1 MEKETDRQFLQKMV
15 KSSELRILSFAKNK
29 NEGTNIAL
37 FIDAF
42 QIVMLR

>member
-29 NEGTNIAL
+29 KMRELT
-37 FIDAF
+37 
-42 QIVMLR
+42 